1 MEEIAFPQPLG
12 RKESEVVFKTK
23 IIGRQEG
30 EFLIRKAR
38 ISDVREILYLIN
50 GFAEANFVLPRGPQ
64 YIFENIRDFAV
75 AVINGENSDRKEETD
90 QSNDAEYASAIVAC
104 GSLHV
109 LWEDLAEVRSLAVHP
124 DFQRRGL
131 GRRIVEFMEEEAR
144 GLGVRKLF
152 AFTLAEGFFSA
163 LGFEPKGTQE
173 LPAKVWGECS
183 KCPKYFKCDEIGMI
197 LDL

>member
-1 MEEIAFPQPLG
+1 MAEIAFPQPLG
-12 RKESEVVFKTK
+12 REETKAGFKPKITSRLDGESLV
-23 IIGRQEG
+23 
-30 EFLIRKAR
+30 RKAR
-38 ISDVREILYLIN
+38 ISDVREILHLIN

-75 AVINGENSDRKEETD
+75 AIIKEDKGGGLEGPERSNHSETP
-90 QSNDAEYASAIVAC
+90 AAIVAC

-131 GRRIVEFMEEEAR
+131 GRKIVEFMEEEAR
-144 GLGVRKLF
+144 GLGVKKLF
-152 AFTLAEGFFSA
+152 AFTLAEGFFRA

-197 LDL
+197 LEL

>member
-1 MEEIAFPQPLG
+1 MKEIAFPQPLG
-12 RKESEVVFKTK
+12 HKETETGFKPK
-23 IIGRQEG
+23 IINRQEG
-30 EFLIRKAR
+30 EFLVRKAR

-75 AVINGENSDRKEETD
+75 AVINGEKSDMQEEAEQSIASGNS
-90 QSNDAEYASAIVAC
+90 SAIVAC

-131 GRRIVEFMEEEAR
+131 GRKIVEFMEEEAR